1 MNNNVWKIVGGI
13 VCIAIALILFPIV
26 LDGVQTILTDANLAD
41 YTGLEAVASVTPLLV
56 FVGLIFSGG
65 FLTFTGV
72 QGARKSSKKR

>member
-1 MNNNVWKIVGGI
+1 VNNNIWKVVGGI

-26 LDGVQTILTDANLAD
+26 LDGVQTILTDANIAD

-72 QGARKSSKKR
+72 RDSRKSSNKR

>member
-1 MNNNVWKIVGGI
+1 MNNSIWKIVGGI

-65 FLTFTGV
+65 FLTFTGAKE
-72 QGARKSSKKR
+72 ARSSRKRR

>member
-1 MNNNVWKIVGGI
+1 MNNNIWKVVGGI

-26 LDGVQTILTDANLAD
+26 LDGVQTILTDANIAD

-72 QGARKSSKKR
+72 RDSRKSSNKR